1 MNFNEIKN
9 RLFIGALAIT
19 VFPFYVHAQN
29 DKMEGQTAHRTKAW
43 EIGVGGALINWDR
56 VTFSDFRQVDGNY
69 LYRMNIDHLFG
80 GIQLYA
86 ARELNPWFYLDLQ
99 GTLGLARKQVE
110 TGGRKFDFMYM
121 AGPGLQ
127 FRLTPLF
134 KSKYVEPYLRVGV
147 NYLHHDFYAINAGKF
162 ENDPIGEA
170 EWTSS
175 NPWNKEKI
183 GSKQSYFP
191 LSFGAGVQAWLND
204 HWGVGLQG
212 EYIMP
217 VDKKQTRFVQASM
230 RIMFRLGGS
239 TKRPMPVVQYID
251 RPVDRIVERI
261 VEKRIEV
268 PAVVES
274 HVCDLFDN
282 IHFAFDKDVITSES
296 EITLDKIADLLK
308 SYPDNNFLITG
319 YTDARGS
326 DNYNIDLSKRRA
338 KAVQYIDRPVDRIV
352 ERIVEKRI
360 EVPAVVESHV
370 CDLFDNI
377 HFAFDKDVITSE
389 SEITLDKI
397 ADLLKSYPDNNFLIT
412 GYTDA
417 RGSDNYNIDL
427 SKRRA
432 KAVYSALLKRQVPQ
446 HMLKWRGVGY
456 HASSVPASGPDK
468 VRMGDRKVSI
478 ERVTNSDYWGW
489 LTNEE

>member
-9 RLFIGALAIT
+9 RLLIGALAIT

-43 EIGVGGALINWDR
+43 EIGIGGALINWDR

-338 KAVQYIDRPVDRIV
+338 KAV
-352 ERIVEKRI
+352 
-360 EVPAVVESHV
+360 
-370 CDLFDNI
+370 
-377 HFAFDKDVITSE
+377 
-389 SEITLDKI
+389 
-397 ADLLKSYPDNNFLIT
+397 
-412 GYTDA
+412 
-417 RGSDNYNIDL
+417 
-427 SKRRA
+427 
-432 KAVYSALLKRQVPQ
+432 YSALLKRQVPQ

>member
-9 RLFIGALAIT
+9 RLLIGALAIT

-251 RPVDRIVERI
+251 RPDDRNVERI
-261 VEKRIEV
+261 VEKRIEQ
-268 PAVVES
+268 PPVVER
-274 HVCDLFDN
+274 HD
-282 IHFAFDKDVITSES
+282 
-296 EITLDKIADLLK
+296 
-308 SYPDNNFLITG
+308 
-319 YTDARGS
+319 TD
-326 DNYNIDLSKRRA
+326 
-338 KAVQYIDRPVDRIV
+338 
-352 ERIVEKRI
+352 
-360 EVPAVVESHV
+360 
-370 CDLFDNI
+370 
-377 HFAFDKDVITSE
+377 
-389 SEITLDKI
+389 
-397 ADLLKSYPDNNFLIT
+397 
-412 GYTDA
+412 
-417 RGSDNYNIDL
+417 
-427 SKRRA
+427 
-432 KAVYSALLKRQVPQ
+432 
-446 HMLKWRGVGY
+446 
-456 HASSVPASGPDK
+456 
-468 VRMGDRKVSI
+468 
-478 ERVTNSDYWGW
+478 
-489 LTNEE
+489 